1 VRLCSFAPSFTTGD
15 GRATEIATYMSPAP
29 SLSLAAMLKAGTSPP
44 VNGSRASVASN
55 SRRRERATTRAE
67 GDGRGRFESVR
78 LVHRTRKK
86 KIFHQIRAVRSISVV
101 VDVASVCKI
110 DDSHTVPRFDSI
122 TSTYIHTRTVLHLT
136 RARHGIGSHR
146 RVRTEGSRSCR
157 PHGRSVRRS
166 VGRTVR
172 LTMSMD
178 RRTADERS
186 REFAAKLRSSA
197 RAK

>member
-1 VRLCSFAPSFTTGD
+1 MRLCSFAPSFTTGD

-29 SLSLAAMLKAGTSPP
+29 SLSLAAMLKAATSPP

-86 KIFHQIRAVRSISVV
+86 RYFTKFVLCGQSVSSSTARVFAKSTIRTPFR
-101 VDVASVCKI
+101 
-110 DDSHTVPRFDSI
+110 DSI
-122 TSTYIHTRTVLHLT
+122 RSRVHTYIPAHVLHLT

-197 RAK
+197 RSK

>member
-1 VRLCSFAPSFTTGD
+1 MRLCSFAPSFTTGD

-29 SLSLAAMLKAGTSPP
+29 SLSLAAMLKAPTSPA

-78 LVHRTRKK
+78 LVHRSRKK
-86 KIFHQIRAVRSISVV
+86 RYFTKFVLCGVSKIV
-101 VDVASVCKI
+101 VDRASVCKI

-122 TSTYIHTRTVLHLT
+122 TSTYIPAHALHLT

-157 PHGRSVRRS
+157 PHGRSVGWFLLRGGPQPS
-166 VGRTVR
+166 
-172 LTMSMD
+172 SMD

-186 REFAAKLRSSA
+186 REFAATLRSSA
-197 RAK
+197 RSK